1 MEDNDLVVQ
10 ADRYHALCAMEGRV
24 NALVDLIR
32 AKKELTTDDVLIIL
46 GFEPEEKLDMCGP
59 AITVEDLMDAELRE
73 RGKYAGESDAD

>member
-32 AKKELTTDDVLIIL
+32 AKKELTTNDALIIL
-46 GFEPEEKLDMCGP
+46 GYEPESDNLT
-59 AITVEDLMDAELRE
+59 AEDLMDLEERE

>member
-32 AKKELTTDDVLIIL
+32 AKKELTTNDVLIIL
-46 GFEPEEKLDMCGP
+46 GYEPESDNLT
-59 AITVEDLMDAELRE
+59 AEDLMDAELRE
-73 RGKYAGESDAD
+73 RGKYAGESDVD

>member
-32 AKKELTTDDVLIIL
+32 AKKELTTNDALIIL
-46 GFEPEEKLDMCGP
+46 GYEPESDNL
-59 AITVEDLMDAELRE
+59 TVEDLMGLEERE
-73 RGKYAGESDAD
+73 RGKYAGESEE

>member
-32 AKKELTTDDVLIIL
+32 AKKELTTNDALIIL
-46 GFEPEEKLDMCGP
+46 GYEPESDNLT
-59 AITVEDLMDAELRE
+59 AEDLMDAELRE
-73 RGKYAGESDAD
+73 RGKYAGESEE

>member
-24 NALVDLIR
+24 NALVDLIH

-46 GFEPEEKLDMCGP
+46 GFESEGDNLT
-59 AITVEDLMDAELRE
+59 AEDLMDAELRE
-73 RGKYAGESDAD
+73 RGKYAGEPDAD

>member
-32 AKKELTTDDVLIIL
+32 AKKEVTTNDALIIL
-46 GFEPEEKLDMCGP
+46 GYEPESDNLT
-59 AITVEDLMDAELRE
+59 AEDLMDAELRE
-73 RGKYAGESDAD
+73 RGKYAGESEE

>member
-32 AKKELTTDDVLIIL
+32 AKKELTTNVALIIL
-46 GFEPEEKLDMCGP
+46 GYEPESDNLT
-59 AITVEDLMDAELRE
+59 AEDLMDAELRE
-73 RGKYAGESDAD
+73 RGKYAGESNAD

>member
-46 GFEPEEKLDMCGP
+46 GYEPESDNLT
-59 AITVEDLMDAELRE
+59 AEDLMDAELRE
-73 RGKYAGESDAD
+73 RGKYAGEPEE

>member
-32 AKKELTTDDVLIIL
+32 AKKELTTNDALIIL
-46 GFEPEEKLDMCGP
+46 GYEPESDNLT
-59 AITVEDLMDAELRE
+59 AEDLMDAELRE
-73 RGKYAGESDAD
+73 RGKYAGESNAD

>member
-32 AKKELTTDDVLIIL
+32 AKKELTTNDALIIL
-46 GFEPEEKLDMCGP
+46 GYEPESDIL
-59 AITVEDLMDAELRE
+59 TVEDLMGLEERE
-73 RGKYAGESDAD
+73 RGKYAGEPNAD

>member
-1 MEDNDLVVQ
+1 MEDNELVVQ

-32 AKKELTTDDVLIIL
+32 AKKELTTNDALIIL
-46 GFEPEEKLDMCGP
+46 GYEPENDNLT
-59 AITVEDLMDAELRE
+59 AEDLMDAELRE

>member
-24 NALVDLIR
+24 NALVDLIH

-46 GFEPEEKLDMCGP
+46 GFEP
-59 AITVEDLMDAELRE
+59 
-73 RGKYAGESDAD
+73 

>member
-32 AKKELTTDDVLIIL
+32 AKKELTTNDALIIL
-46 GFEPEEKLDMCGP
+46 GYEPESDNLT
-59 AITVEDLMDAELRE
+59 AEDLMDAELRK

>member
-46 GFEPEEKLDMCGP
+46 GFEPEGDNLT
-59 AITVEDLMDAELRE
+59 AEDLMDAELRE

>member
-46 GFEPEEKLDMCGP
+46 GYEPESDNLTAEG
-59 AITVEDLMDAELRE
+59 LMDAELRE
-73 RGKYAGESDAD
+73 RGKYAGESEE

>member
-46 GFEPEEKLDMCGP
+46 GFEPESDNLT
-59 AITVEDLMDAELRE
+59 AEDLMDAELRE
-73 RGKYAGESDAD
+73 RGRYA

>member
-32 AKKELTTDDVLIIL
+32 AKKELTTNDALIIL
-46 GFEPEEKLDMCGP
+46 GYEPESDNLS
-59 AITVEDLMDAELRE
+59 AEDLMDLEERE
-73 RGKYAGESDAD
+73 RGKYAGEPNAD

>member
-1 MEDNDLVVQ
+1 MEDNELVVQ

-46 GFEPEEKLDMCGP
+46 GFEPESDNLT
-59 AITVEDLMDAELRE
+59 AEDLMDAELRE
-73 RGKYAGESDAD
+73 RGKYAGEPNAD

>member
-46 GFEPEEKLDMCGP
+46 GFEPESDNLT
-59 AITVEDLMDAELRE
+59 AEDLMDAELRE

>member
-32 AKKELTTDDVLIIL
+32 AKKELTTNDALIIL
-46 GFEPEEKLDMCGP
+46 GYEPESDNLT
-59 AITVEDLMDAELRE
+59 AEDLMDAELRE
-73 RGKYAGESDAD
+73 RGKYAGEPNAD

>member
-32 AKKELTTDDVLIIL
+32 AKKELTTNDALIIL
-46 GFEPEEKLDMCGP
+46 GYEPESDNLT
-59 AITVEDLMDAELRE
+59 AEDLMDAELRE
-73 RGKYAGESDAD
+73 RGKYAGEPEE

>member
-46 GFEPEEKLDMCGP
+46 GFEPEEKMGMRGSV
-59 AITVEDLMDAELRE
+59 ITAEDLMDAEMRE
-73 RGKYAGESDAD
+73 RGKYAGEPDAD

>member
-32 AKKELTTDDVLIIL
+32 AKKEVTTNDALIIL
-46 GFEPEEKLDMCGP
+46 GYEPESDNLT
-59 AITVEDLMDAELRE
+59 AEDLMDAELRE

>member
-1 MEDNDLVVQ
+1 MEDNELVVQ

-32 AKKELTTDDVLIIL
+32 AKKELTTNDALIIL
-46 GFEPEEKLDMCGP
+46 GYEPESDNLT
-59 AITVEDLMDAELRE
+59 AEDLMDAELRE

>member
-24 NALVDLIR
+24 QALVDLIR
-32 AKKELTTDDVLIIL
+32 AKKELTTNDALIIL
-46 GFEPEEKLDMCGP
+46 GYEPESDNLT
-59 AITVEDLMDAELRE
+59 AEDLMDAELRE

>member
-46 GFEPEEKLDMCGP
+46 GFESEVDNLT
-59 AITVEDLMDAELRE
+59 AEDLMDAELRE

>member
-32 AKKELTTDDVLIIL
+32 AKKELTTNDALIIL
-46 GFEPEEKLDMCGP
+46 GYEPESDNLT
-59 AITVEDLMDAELRE
+59 AEDLMDAELRE
-73 RGKYAGESDAD
+73 RRKYAGESDAD

>member
-46 GFEPEEKLDMCGP
+46 GYEPESDNL
-59 AITVEDLMDAELRE
+59 TTEDLMDAELRE
-73 RGKYAGESDAD
+73 RGKYAGESEE

>member
-32 AKKELTTDDVLIIL
+32 AKKELTTNDALIIL
-46 GFEPEEKLDMCGP
+46 GYEPESDNLT
-59 AITVEDLMDAELRE
+59 AEDLMGLEERE

>member
-46 GFEPEEKLDMCGP
+46 GYEPESDNLT
-59 AITVEDLMDAELRE
+59 AEDLMGLEERE
-73 RGKYAGESDAD
+73 RGKYAGESEE